1 MTKLMFATA
10 QITAITVFFLGLT
23 STAYADF
30 YFQVGDQAEYTYQKT
45 AQATPISVFVRV
57 KDVSLQSIT
66 FESAVATEDGKE
78 QSCETTLQRQDLIK
92 GEVSPTGCSGI
103 DIMLPPAAE
112 VVENRPESVVTAAG
126 EFLSEYTK
134 YEGSNR
140 KESETWTSQEV
151 PVFGVVKQNRGLGV
165 LSLKSFQISQ

>member
-1 MTKLMFATA
+1 MTKLMFVTA
-10 QITAITVFFLGLT
+10 QMTALFLGLT
-23 STAYADF
+23 STAHADF

-45 AQATPISVFVRV
+45 AQATPVSVFVRV

-66 FESAVATEDGKE
+66 FESAVIAEDGKE
-78 QSCETTLQRQDLIK
+78 QACETTLQRKDLLQ

-103 DIMLPPAAE
+103 DIMLPPSAA

-134 YEGSNR
+134 YEGAQR

-165 LSLKSFQISQ
+165 LSLKSFQINQ